1 MTERREI
8 IDDIDLLLDIMPPRV
23 RQRLSNEEDRKGL
36 VEVVLDLG
44 RIPEARFNDHEIAI
58 STQEVTREDI
68 EHVVQRVGEFG
79 GDNRAGIERTLHRIS
94 GIRNR
99 RGEVV
104 GLTCRVGRAVFG
116 TIDIILD
123 LVDSGN
129 SLLLLGKPGVG
140 KCVTADS
147 LILTEQGLV
156 PLADLLPEGQTEDT
170 FEPIEA
176 QVFGMNG
183 LERASHAYSGG
194 YSETIR
200 VMTRQGFSLEGTREH
215 PILVMQEDGTLA
227 FRALRDLRLGD
238 YVAIQRGQQQ
248 FGTTTQLPA
257 FEFVR
262 RTNALNGKVP
272 VELTPELARFLAYLI
287 GEGTLTYNDSVSFSN
302 TDSEVQADMIALT
315 EQLFGLELRQ
325 HLFRGEWNHKD
336 FRIHSV
342 KVRKFLSHL
351 GLAYKRSADKEIPAC
366 ILTAPKPIVTA
377 FLQALFEAEGSVY
390 GEHGRVEIASA
401 SRTLLT
407 QLHILLLNYGIAA
420 NLRGKFDKKYERT
433 YYYLTLL
440 GENVQL
446 FAEEIGFLS
455 TAKRTKLA
463 QALANRGERER
474 NPNLDVIPY
483 QNDRLRELRSY
494 TQAKATTKLARF
506 THADNRAP
514 SYHTLQSI
522 MADSQQV
529 AEAPIY
535 AELEALLA
543 TRYFF
548 DPVKQ
553 VEEGEAYVYDLSV
566 PESHSFF
573 SNGFISHNTT
583 LLRETARVLAEQKR
597 VVIVD
602 TSNEIAGDGD
612 IPHPA
617 IGRSRRMQVP
627 TPELQHEI
635 MIEAVENHTPQVI
648 VIDEIGREEEATA
661 ARTIAERG
669 VQLVGTAHGNKI
681 DNLMMNPTLSDLV
694 GGIASVTLSD
704 EEARRRGTQK
714 SVLERKA
721 PPTFDVVIEIRD
733 RNTLMV
739 HHDVGGA
746 VDALLRG
753 RELVGEVRQRAES
766 GEILI
771 YTETVNAGDALQ
783 RASGRNNREDGGRGD
798 GRREGGRE
806 GRERSDRGER
816 GERGDY
822 RVERADTRGTPEAR
836 EVRIGNE
843 RFITTGQAAA
853 RRALAESLGTLA
865 PSTAPTPSITN
876 GVHEDKEGVATA
888 KDPNRTVN
896 LYPYGISQN
905 RLKQA
910 ARALG
915 LNVRVVGEV
924 SEANVFITLRSYYRK
939 RPQVVIDAER
949 RGLPVHV
956 LRANTQAQMEEA
968 LSTVFGLGAP
978 TDPFEEALRETQD
991 AISEIR
997 RGAATTI
1004 DLTPRDPF
1012 IRRQQHDLARAA
1024 NLRSSSHGPEPQ
1036 RRVRIYAV
1044 NSI

>member
-1 MTERREI
+1 VTERREI

-23 RQRLSNEEDRKGL
+23 RERLSNDTDRKGL

-44 RIPEARFNDHEIAI
+44 RLPEARFNDHETTIGN
-58 STQEVTREDI
+58 QEVTRDDI
-68 EHVVQRVGEFG
+68 EHVVHRVGEFG

-140 KCVTADS
+140 K
-147 LILTEQGLV
+147 
-156 PLADLLPEGQTEDT
+156 
-170 FEPIEA
+170 
-176 QVFGMNG
+176 
-183 LERASHAYSGG
+183 
-194 YSETIR
+194 
-200 VMTRQGFSLEGTREH
+200 
-215 PILVMQEDGTLA
+215 
-227 FRALRDLRLGD
+227 
-238 YVAIQRGQQQ
+238 
-248 FGTTTQLPA
+248 
-257 FEFVR
+257 
-262 RTNALNGKVP
+262 
-272 VELTPELARFLAYLI
+272 
-287 GEGTLTYNDSVSFSN
+287 
-302 TDSEVQADMIALT
+302 
-315 EQLFGLELRQ
+315 
-325 HLFRGEWNHKD
+325 
-336 FRIHSV
+336 
-342 KVRKFLSHL
+342 
-351 GLAYKRSADKEIPAC
+351 
-366 ILTAPKPIVTA
+366 
-377 FLQALFEAEGSVY
+377 
-390 GEHGRVEIASA
+390 
-401 SRTLLT
+401 
-407 QLHILLLNYGIAA
+407 
-420 NLRGKFDKKYERT
+420 
-433 YYYLTLL
+433 
-440 GENVQL
+440 
-446 FAEEIGFLS
+446 
-455 TAKRTKLA
+455 
-463 QALANRGERER
+463 
-474 NPNLDVIPY
+474 
-483 QNDRLRELRSY
+483 
-494 TQAKATTKLARF
+494 
-506 THADNRAP
+506 
-514 SYHTLQSI
+514 
-522 MADSQQV
+522 
-529 AEAPIY
+529 
-535 AELEALLA
+535 
-543 TRYFF
+543 
-548 DPVKQ
+548 
-553 VEEGEAYVYDLSV
+553 
-566 PESHSFF
+566 
-573 SNGFISHNTT
+573 TT

-648 VIDEIGREEEATA
+648 VIDEIGREEEAAA

-669 VQLVGTAHGNKI
+669 VQLVGTAHGNQI

-753 RELVGEVRQRAES
+753 RELEGEVRQRTEN
-766 GEILI
+766 GEIAI
-771 YTETVNAGDALQ
+771 YRETVNAGEALQ
-783 RASGRNNREDGGRGD
+783 RASGRNNREDG
-798 GRREGGRE
+798 RRDGRE

-822 RVERADTRGTPEAR
+822 RVERANPRTGGEPR
-836 EVRIGNE
+836 EVRVGNE

-853 RRALAESLGTLA
+853 RRALAESLGVF
-865 PSTAPTPSITN
+865 TPTN
-876 GVHEDKEGVATA
+876 GTVEEKPSDDPTKETT
-888 KDPNRTVN
+888 RTVN
-896 LYPYGISQN
+896 LFPYGISQN

-915 LNVRVVGEV
+915 LPVRVVSEV
-924 SEANVFITLRSYYRK
+924 SEANVLLTLRSYYRK

-968 LSTVFGLGAP
+968 LSAVFGLGAP
-978 TDPFEEALRETQD
+978 PDPFEDALRETQD
-991 AISEIR
+991 AIAEIR

-1004 DLTPRDPF
+1004 DLTPRDQF

-1024 NLRSSSHGPEPQ
+1024 NLRSSSHGQDPQ

-1044 NSI
+1044 NSV